1 MKKIFTLLLCV
12 VALSAAA
19 EIDQRTEQCINAL
32 LGNLPSEMLMSA
44 NLDADHDGVLTI
56 ADVTT
61 LIDLSLE
68 QQVNRAPSQEIDIDA
83 MAREIVLSP
92 THEPNVSDLNEAI
105 DKKLKEEK

>member
-12 VALSAAA
+12 VALTAAA

-32 LGNLPSEMLMSA
+32 LGNTAPTKVVLA
-44 NLDADHDGVLTI
+44 DLDADQDGVLTI

-68 QQVNRAPSQEIDIDA
+68 QQVNRAPSQEIDINGLA
-83 MAREIVLSP
+83 KEILESP
-92 THEPNVSDLNEAI
+92 NHDPDITDMSKAVDEN
-105 DKKLKEEK
+105 LKRK